1 MAKTYEQFKQN
12 LLRSLPP
19 VFIVGH
25 SFSEM
30 GFDIFIPS
38 IKVRPKTGSKFE
50 DYQDDGDLHVTK
62 KNKTTKIN
70 VKQSSRIFSNV
81 EDWPFPTMFV
91 AEKHIIDGKYG
102 DIIGLYVTVSADNK
116 FAAAINPRKTKNSWK
131 VRKVYEPKYDITTT
145 VYEVD
150 KNKVRFFQL

>member
-12 LLRSLPP
+12 LLQSLPP
-19 VFIVGH
+19 VFTVGH

-38 IKVRPKTGSKFE
+38 IKIRPKKGSKLA

-62 KNKTTKIN
+62 DGKTTKIN
-70 VKQSSRIFSNV
+70 VKQSSRSFSNAD
-81 EDWPFPTMFV
+81 DWPFPTMFV

-102 DIIGLYVTVSADNK
+102 DIIGLYVIVSYDNK
-116 FAAAINPRKTKNSWK
+116 YAAAINPKKTKHLWK
-131 VRKVYEPKYDITTT
+131 VRTVHEPKYDIMTT
-145 VYEVD
+145 VYEIE
-150 KNKVRFFQL
+150 KTAVRFFQL